1 MDPSVGSRGPLFD
14 DKLDHISFQK
24 LFWSINH
31 LVKVSHK
38 NWSTFLLQKTRAAQ
52 GTEVPREMVLPERQ
66 MGNMIS
72 RRPLN
77 RCTGSFSFGL
87 VQFNDQRLLCGLS
100 KVE

>member
-38 NWSTFLLQKTRAAQ
+38 NWSTFLLQKTDACRDRNTDHRKEKERIR
-52 GTEVPREMVLPERQ
+52 GTV
-66 MGNMIS
+66 I
-72 RRPLN
+72 
-77 RCTGSFSFGL
+77 
-87 VQFNDQRLLCGLS
+87 
-100 KVE
+100 

>member
-38 NWSTFLLQKTRAAQ
+38 NWSTFLLQKTDFVQAL
-52 GTEVPREMVLPERQ
+52 TEEFTPVVESYRQLGLFPPAVTVASDASPQTKLLAMVGR
-66 MGNMIS
+66 
-72 RRPLN
+72 
-77 RCTGSFSFGL
+77 
-87 VQFNDQRLLCGLS
+87 D
-100 KVE
+100 

>member
-38 NWSTFLLQKTRAAQ
+38 NWSTFLLQKTPSFP
-52 GTEVPREMVLPERQ
+52 VPVGIASGPLKMLPIQ
-66 MGNMIS
+66 HS
-72 RRPLN
+72 HWK
-77 RCTGSFSFGL
+77 S
-87 VQFNDQRLLCGLS
+87 D
-100 KVE
+100 

>member
-38 NWSTFLLQKTRAAQ
+38 NWSTFLLQKTNI
-52 GTEVPREMVLPERQ
+52 V
-66 MGNMIS
+66 
-72 RRPLN
+72 
-77 RCTGSFSFGL
+77 
-87 VQFNDQRLLCGLS
+87 
-100 KVE
+100 